1 MKNASKELKQAEMK
15 SLVKEWLERV
25 EEATQKEEVEGISA
39 YNVGLFESEDGYC
52 AYLMGAKEYDPD
64 DSDWACEEDYT
75 PEERYLPISAALT
88 EGVEWEAFLNQMVEV
103 LKDIMP
109 GLSAS
114 EDSMWHGRVIT
125 TGFDD
130 GDLLRIC

>member
-1 MKNASKELKQAEMK
+1 MKNTDNEQKQAEMK
-15 SLVKEWLERV
+15 GLVKEWLERV
-25 EEATQKEEVEGISA
+25 GEATQKEEVKGIAA

-75 PEERYLPISAALT
+75 PEERYLPIPATLT

-109 GLSAS
+109 GLAAPA
-114 EDSMWHGRVIT
+114 DSIWHGRVIT

-130 GDLLRIC
+130 GDLIVI